1 MGQKVNPIG
10 FRLGFNKS
18 WDSRWYVKPAKYVD
32 TLLEDLKIKE
42 ELRKMPEVAS
52 SDVSK
57 IEIFRNPQRLRVLI
71 HTSKP
76 GSLIG
81 KGGAN
86 IEKLNAKV
94 ASLTKTKAIVKVEEI
109 HKPNLDANLLANSIA
124 RQLVNRGSYKRIL
137 KKSVADAVR
146 DGAMGIKIRVS
157 GRLNGVEI
165 ARSDS
170 IKEGR
175 VPLHTLRSKIDYGFA
190 VANTSYGSIGVKVW
204 LYLGESNDSQ
214 KKVRSDAGEVIR
226 KKREGR
232 VIENA

>member
-10 FRLGFNKS
+10 FRLGVNKTWNS
-18 WDSRWYVKPAKYVD
+18 KWYVKPAKYVD
-32 TLLEDLKIKE
+32 TFLEDLKIKSE
-42 ELRKMPEVAS
+42 VQKLPEVAS

-57 IEIFRNPQRLRVLI
+57 IEIYRNPQKVSVYF
-71 HTSKP
+71 HSSKP
-76 GSLIG
+76 GVLIG
-81 KGGAN
+81 KSGAN
-86 IEKLNAKV
+86 IEKLTSKISAICKM
-94 ASLTKTKAIVKVEEI
+94 KTLVKVVEI
-109 HKPNLDANLLANSIA
+109 TKPNLDANLLANSIA

-137 KKSVADAVR
+137 KKAVSDSMR
-146 DGAMGIKIRVS
+146 DGAQGIKIRLS

-204 LYLGESNDSQ
+204 IYLGENIDSQ
-214 KKVRSDAGEVIR
+214 RKVRSDAGEVV
-226 KKREGR
+226 KKKKEGR
-232 VIENA
+232 VVDNA